1 MARDSI
7 GGVLLYLV
15 RHCLVDLDEEERI
28 RGTQNVPLN
37 DEGEE
42 ESAEVA
48 DFFRDLP
55 ISAIYSDDLDRT
67 YHTAIAI
74 AKEKDLPVKKD
85 IRLRSWDVG
94 SDLEGKSI
102 DANHLEIRKL
112 KMQPQLIPIG
122 GESWGVYERRAEKTL
137 ERYTRI
143 ALDSPAPIILVIHG
157 SLVQLLWNL
166 MGQNNNSHAYDDTP
180 IEPSGIIAVYLA
192 RNGYQTR
199 ILREAKE
206 ALDA

>member
-1 MARDSI
+1 M
-7 GGVLLYLV
+7 YLV

-48 DFFRDLP
+48 DFFRDIP

-74 AKEKDLPVKKD
+74 AKEKNLPVKKD

-112 KMQPQLIPIG
+112 KMQPHLIPVG
-122 GESWGVYERRAEKTL
+122 GDSWGSYERSAEGTFEK
-137 ERYTRI
+137 YTRI
-143 ALDSPAPIILVIHG
+143 ALDAEEPIILVLHG
-157 SLVQLLWNL
+157 SLIQLFWQL
-166 MGQNNNSHAYDDTP
+166 MGQKTDSHAYDDTP

-192 RNGYQTR
+192 RKGYQTR